1 VGRLGRTVTK
11 TKLRSNDE
19 DQFGLGCLRPKW
31 SKRHLNTVHAYSILK
46 SAQRFTDQAMFMQTF
61 DEPRLTD
68 TAARPSALTLEH
80 YLVPRPASTVLF
92 RVKNN
97 ALSAAGLRQGD
108 LLVVERNAVPRE
120 GNIVVSLVGEDLC
133 LRRIDLGAKGYITAS
148 QNDPECAYLAREGH
162 EVVRVWGLVKHCVR
176 AIT

>member
-1 VGRLGRTVTK
+1 MGRLGRTVTK

>member
-1 VGRLGRTVTK
+1 
-11 TKLRSNDE
+11 
-19 DQFGLGCLRPKW
+19 
-31 SKRHLNTVHAYSILK
+31 
-46 SAQRFTDQAMFMQTF
+46 MFMKTF

-120 GNIVVSLVGEDLC
+120 GNIVVSLVGDDLC

>member
-1 VGRLGRTVTK
+1 
-11 TKLRSNDE
+11 
-19 DQFGLGCLRPKW
+19 
-31 SKRHLNTVHAYSILK
+31 
-46 SAQRFTDQAMFMQTF
+46 
-61 DEPRLTD
+61 
-68 TAARPSALTLEH
+68 
-80 YLVPRPASTVLF
+80 LF

-108 LLVVERNAVPRE
+108 VLVVERDAVPRE

-133 LRRIDLGAKGYITAS
+133 LRRIDLGPKGYITAS